1 MGKFGTVEYII
12 VTLILRVV
20 APVVCALR
28 AKKLNRNTFGWALF
42 GFFAP
47 LLAMIWIQFMKP
59 KQIKSNEN

>member
-20 APVVCALR
+20 APVVCALK
-28 AKKLNRNTFGWALF
+28 AKTLKRSIFGWSLF

-47 LLAMIWIQFMKP
+47 LLAMIWIQFVKP
-59 KQIKSNEN
+59 KEL